1 MPKIRDN
8 LLLLKDNQVKIILIK
23 EGFDSI
29 TDKMISLSLRENN
42 KTKMFL
48 PILSKILPILRLGV

>member
-8 LLLLKDNQVKIILIK
+8 LLFFKDNQVNIILIK